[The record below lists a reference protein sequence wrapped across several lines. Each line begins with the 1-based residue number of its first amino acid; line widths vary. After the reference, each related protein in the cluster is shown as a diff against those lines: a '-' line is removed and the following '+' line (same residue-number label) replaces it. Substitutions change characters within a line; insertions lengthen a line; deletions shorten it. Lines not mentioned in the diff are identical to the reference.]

1 MRRGS
6 FTTLVLALAGGMLP
20 GAWAAS
26 SVRAQEISANI
37 NTTQALMGET
47 LIVHVQVKNPKQ
59 ASAPE
64 PPKTDDFEIQMSG
77 TGPQQSSSTYI
88 INNKRWTD
96 VTYTYTF
103 TARPKRAGR
112 LVLPPFRFREG
123 GAVFATDPINVQVN
137 RHLGGELL
145 LAEVQSRLTRAYVG
159 QPVDLTLEV
168 WVKQYERDGFRLDVS
183 DMWTLLMRNQ
193 QLNALGVFE
202 KVATPKWKP
211 GQRNDDSGKSQE
223 YFVYLLETTVYP
235 ERPGPFDFGTITLG
249 MNYPITLRRDVF
261 GRISIDRDRVVQV
274 AARTPKLEIL
284 PVPTQNRP
292 ADFNGAIGRFTVTAT
307 AKPAE
312 VAVGD
317 PITLTLAIRGS
328 GTPLDRLSAPKLANV
343 GELTRDFDVPADSPA
358 GDLEGDRKEFSVTI
372 RPLREDVNQIPPL
385 PMSYFDPAAEQ
396 FGTARTKAIP
406 IRVKPAAKL
415 ALPTQLGAPNGAR
428 PMTAQPT
435 EATEGLIANFT
446 SPAEVL
452 VNQDLAV
459 GAAGWFL
466 LAACPLTYAG
476 AWLAA
481 RRSRRLAGDTK
492 ARRASRAYASA
503 KQRLAASAKN
513 DAATLRTV
521 LTTYAADKFGSDGAG
536 LTRAETVALI
546 RARGAG
552 DALTAEVDRLL
563 EALEAAEYGGA
574 ALNQP
579 RDVIGPNHV
588 RAVIDS
594 LEMVR
599 MR

>member
-1 MRRGS
+1 MRRS
-6 FTTLVLALAGGMLP
+6 AFFIRMFALVTAISATWWTAP
-20 GAWAAS
+20 
-26 SVRAQEISANI
+26 VRAQEISASI

-47 LIVHVQVKNPKQ
+47 LIVQVQVKNPKQ

-64 PPKTDDFEIQMSG
+64 APKTDDFEIQMSG

-123 GAVFATDPINVQVN
+123 GAVYATDPINVQVS
-137 RHLGGELL
+137 RHIGGELL

-193 QLNALGVFE
+193 QLNSLGVFE

-211 GQRNDDSGKSQE
+211 GQRTDEAGKTHE

-235 ERPGPFDFGTITLG
+235 ERPGPFDFGNIALG

-274 AARTPKLEIL
+274 AAKTPSLEIL
-284 PVPTQNRP
+284 AVPSQGRP

-307 AKPAE
+307 AKPTE

-343 GELTRDFDVPADSPA
+343 SELTKDFDVPPESPA
-358 GDLEGDRKEFSVTI
+358 GEIEGDRKLFSVTL
-372 RPLREDVNQIPPL
+372 RPLREDVTQIPSL
-385 PMSYFDPAAEQ
+385 PMSYFDPGTEKFA
-396 FGTARTKAIP
+396 TARTNAIP
-406 IRVKPAAKL
+406 IRVKPAEKL
-415 ALPTQLGAPNGAR
+415 ALPTQLGSPSGAR

-446 SPAEVL
+446 NPAEVL
-452 VNQDLAV
+452 ANQSLSV
-459 GAAGWFL
+459 SPAGWCL
-466 LAACPLTYAG
+466 LAACPLAYTG
-476 AWLAA
+476 AWLAT
-481 RRSRRLAGDTK
+481 RRSRRLASDDK
-492 ARRASRAYASA
+492 ILRSSRAYAMA
-503 KQRLAASAKN
+503 KRKLAAGAN
-513 DAATLRTV
+513 GEPAALRNA
-521 LTTYAADKFGSDGAG
+521 LSTYIADKFRSDGTG
-536 LTRAETVALI
+536 LTRAEAVALL
-546 RARGAG
+546 RSRGVKNELVSEA
-552 DALTAEVDRLL
+552 DRLL
-563 EALEAAEYGGA
+563 EALEAAEYGGGLA
-574 ALNQP
+574 AL
-579 RDVIGPNHV
+579 DAKDIGPTRV
-588 RAVIDS
+588 RATIDA
-594 LEMVR
+594 LEAVR
-599 MR
+599 PR